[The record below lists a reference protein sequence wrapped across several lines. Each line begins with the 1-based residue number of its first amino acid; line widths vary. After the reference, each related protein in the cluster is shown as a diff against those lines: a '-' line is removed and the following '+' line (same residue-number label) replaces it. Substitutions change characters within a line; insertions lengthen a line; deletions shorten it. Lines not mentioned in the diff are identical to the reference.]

1 MDDIDNV
8 DRGRSVVEDEFS
20 RTLLPQIR
28 HIRRAVIG
36 FCDISHTNHAPK
48 SNG

>member
-8 DRGRSVVEDEFS
+8 DRGRSVVEDELR
-20 RTLLPQIR
+20 RTLLPQIC
-28 HIRRAVIG
+28 HIRRAVAG
-36 FCDISHTNHAPK
+36 FCDITHTNHAAK